1 MSTLGNRI
9 KQSDYFESR
18 YEDYLPLRGKSIE
31 FPNGDVL
38 AIDVD
43 KAPSGEAILYL
54 DSVTNTGLID
64 TIEMVV
70 DNDLSVDENL
80 NNLYLKTIEKFPE
93 LEDEEL

>member
-1 MSTLGNRI
+1 MPTLGNRI

-54 DSVTNTGLID
+54 GSVTNTGLID